1 LLTAKHSGGNFD
13 RQESSPCRS
22 SCFFAKFVNLF
33 YLIVFSVFIGV
44 GWSFFALPSLFLRSM
59 LAPKQGQV
67 LRILCDRGRAFL
79 HMKRDSRVLT
89 VRNLSKVGAALVQ
102 PWCKDGAVLVQGW
115 CSLGARMVRG
125 WCGDGEAWGNIGE
138 TRVKKRRRSVV
149 SVAKRDQK
157 RGSDKNRG
165 RSSL

>member
-115 CSLGARMVRG
+115 CSLGAVLVRG
-125 WCGDGEAWGNIGE
+125 WCKDGAALVQGWCSLGARMVQSWCKDGAGTERHGE
-138 TRVKKRRRSVV
+138 ISGRR
-149 SVAKRDQK
+149 A
-157 RGSDKNRG
+157 
-165 RSSL
+165 

>member
-1 LLTAKHSGGNFD
+1 
-13 RQESSPCRS
+13 
-22 SCFFAKFVNLF
+22 
-33 YLIVFSVFIGV
+33 V

-102 PWCKDGAVLVQGW
+102 GW
-115 CSLGARMVRG
+115 CSLGARMVQSWCKDGAVLVRGWCSLGAVLVRGWCEDGAALVRGWCSLGAEMVQPWCEDGAVLVRG
-125 WCGDGEAWGNIGE
+125 WCGDGAGTERHGE
-138 TRVKKRRRSVV
+138 ISGRR
-149 SVAKRDQK
+149 A
-157 RGSDKNRG
+157 
-165 RSSL
+165 